1 MADDWQ
7 WFWASEQGRDRILR
21 DELEGLQAQSALA
34 SARSARLNS
43 QLTHLSGSIES
54 RLSALSTA
62 FDAYVEL
69 GDVREQLAGYP
80 DTTAIRRD
88 AASAIDSLSRGGTA
102 RPVDSR
108 GAEYWLPHAVNAVA
122 ALVQGR
128 PEPET
133 ERRAVELDRDAEL
146 FVVAAAGALGRGD
159 QVASRVPDLLVCDG
173 SLTAHQAALWS
184 ACWGGVYPAVLPEVG
199 RRWSASLAGDADPDG
214 WVAWLRDGAG
224 SARAEDAMRWLD
236 QLTSP
241 AASTEP
247 ARVEPPVPSDSTVPS
262 NTTVPLDPTVPLRA
276 VVSEL
281 VARGVPG
288 EAELLLRARELRQR
302 IEHPGSGDRSSPEPV
317 APAGARTGTT
327 VVVAVRQAVANVPPG
342 SDAQR
347 ELLSWV
353 SVPLIHAVGVLSQE
367 AAAVEPPR
375 ASARTPGGVVSVS
388 TDGPDP
394 GALQR
399 VRANVDVLNSPPT
412 RTLYVSAALGALL
425 AVLAVLAVLL
435 GGSTALPVLLALG
448 AAVAAVVVLV
458 TLRERGKIRSDRA
471 ADLAAVDRKVE
482 EAVAEV
488 RESERDRQRRSAEIT
503 ALSAALSSRLA
514 AQAG

>member
-21 DELEGLQAQSALA
+21 DELEGLQASSALA

-43 QLTHLSGSIES
+43 QLTQLSGSIES

-102 RPVDSR
+102 RHVDSR
-108 GAEYWLPHAVNAVA
+108 GVDYWLPHAVNAVA
-122 ALVQGR
+122 ALVQGT

-146 FVVAAAGALGRGD
+146 FVIAAAGALGRGE

-173 SLTAHQAALWS
+173 SLTAHQSALWS
-184 ACWGGVYPAVLPEVG
+184 ACWGGVYGAVLPEVR
-199 RRWSASLAGDADPDG
+199 RRWSASLAGDDDLDG
-214 WVAWLRDGAG
+214 WVAWLRNGSGSVRPEGAL
-224 SARAEDAMRWLD
+224 AWLD
-236 QLTSP
+236 RLTSAEVAIGSVRPHP
-241 AASTEP
+241 AVPRDAPVAPDP
-247 ARVEPPVPSDSTVPS
+247 AI
-262 NTTVPLDPTVPLRA
+262 PLRA

-288 EAELLLRARELRQR
+288 EAELLLRARELRQQ
-302 IEHPGSGDRSSPEPV
+302 IENPGSGLTQVPT
-317 APAGARTGTT
+317 PAGTGCT
-327 VVVAVRQAVANVPPG
+327 VVVALRQALTSLPAG
-342 SDAQR
+342 SDTQR
-347 ELLSWV
+347 ELLAWV
-353 SVPLIHAVGVLSQE
+353 AGPLTQAVGVLTRE
-367 AAAVEPPR
+367 AAAVEAPR
-375 ASARTPGGVVSVS
+375 ASARTPGGVVSV
-388 TDGPDP
+388 TAEGPDP
-394 GALQR
+394 EMLEH
-399 VRANVDVLNSPPT
+399 VHANVDVLNSPPT
-412 RTLYVSAALGALL
+412 RKLYGSAVLAGVLALL
-425 AVLAVLAVLL
+425 AVLAVLLT
-435 GGSTALPVLLALG
+435 GSTALPVVLALG
-448 AAVAAVVVLV
+448 AVVAGAVVLV
-458 TLRERGKIRSDRA
+458 TLRERERA
-471 ADLAAVDRKVE
+471 RQERDADLAAVDR
-482 EAVAEV
+482 EV
-488 RESERDRQRRSAEIT
+488 REAVTEVQESVNDQQRRTADLT